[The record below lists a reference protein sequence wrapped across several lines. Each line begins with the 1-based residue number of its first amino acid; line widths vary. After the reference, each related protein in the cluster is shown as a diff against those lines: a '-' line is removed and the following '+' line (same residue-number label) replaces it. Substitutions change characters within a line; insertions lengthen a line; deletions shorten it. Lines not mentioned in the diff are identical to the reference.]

1 MILIAFLAGAA
12 STLALP
18 PTNIWPVPFIT
29 FPILVWLVDGSSGRL
44 GGVLAA
50 ASAGWWFGF
59 GYFLAGLY
67 WLGHAFLVDAK
78 TFGWLLPF
86 AVTALPAAMAI
97 YTALGLAL
105 ARAIWTRGATR
116 VLALAVALTLAE
128 WLRGHL
134 FSGFPWN
141 TYGYALIS
149 PLWLAQGAALIGIW
163 GLTFLAVAIYAS
175 PAVLADART
184 DTRRPWLAPALS
196 VAGDRGAC
204 HLRRDTAGRDI
215 NQLRRRRAPSHHAA
229 QSAAGRQIQLRAKAA
244 GDEPLSHALR
254 SRAAARNRPACSGV
268 THLIWPESAFPFFL
282 TREPDVLAQI
292 AALLQGRD
300 GADHGRDPRAR
311 YDASGRSRAPRLQ
324 FDLRDRARWLD
335 PVGLRQGPSRAVRGI
350 PCRFR
355 TCWSGS
361 ASSSSPRCA
370 ADSSRATTATI
381 NPVPGAPNF
390 LPLVC
395 YEIIFASDAVPDS
408 ERPGWLYRHIGRYFD
423 WPFVAG
429 SGERPG
435 WLLNL
440 TNDGWFGASAGPYQ
454 HFQQARVRA
463 IEEGLPLVR
472 AANTGISAVVDPF
485 GRVVASLPLGVEGV
499 LDAPLPQPIAPTPMR
514 DWVTP
519 SPGSW
524 CSARFAWV
532 ILVRR
537 RRPGTLTQNSPAR
550 GACRPRMLWLHV

>member
-1 MILIAFLAGAA
+1 MTLSHLAQTIVSARGWWRILIAFLAGAA

-18 PTNIWPVPFIT
+18 PTNIWPVPFVT
-29 FPILVWLVDGSSGRL
+29 FPVLVWLVDGAAGTRL

-116 VLALAVALTLAE
+116 ILALAVALTLAE

-175 PAVLADART
+175 PAALADART
-184 DTRRPWLAPALS
+184 DTTRPWVAPALS
-196 VAGDRGAC
+196 GVVIAVLAIYGAARLAGTSTNYVEGV
-204 HLRRDTAGRDI
+204 HLRIMQPNLQQDDKFNYARKQQVMDRYLALSDRKDGPQSTG
-215 NQLRRRRAPSHHAA
+215 LR
-229 QSAAGRQIQLRAKAA
+229 
-244 GDEPLSHALR
+244 
-254 SRAAARNRPACSGV
+254 GV

-292 AALLQGRD
+292 SALLPKGTVLIT
-300 GADHGRDPRAR
+300 GAI
-311 YDASGRSRAPRLQ
+311 RAPDSQGVVNRAYNSIYVIGDDGSILSVYDKVHLVPFGEYLPFQDLLERL
-324 FDLRDRARWLD
+324 
-335 PVGLRQGPSRAVRGI
+335 GLEQLTKVRGGFI
-350 PCRFR
+350 PGERR
-355 TCWSGS
+355 QNQP
-361 ASSSSPRCA
+361 A
-370 ADSSRATTATI
+370 
-381 NPVPGAPNF
+381 PGAPNF

-395 YEIIFASDAVPDS
+395 YEIIFASDAVPHS
-408 ERPGWLYRHIGRYFD
+408 EQPNWLYRHLGRYFD

-429 SGERPG
+429 NGARPG

-472 AANTGISAVVDPF
+472 AANTGISAVVDPL
-485 GRVVASLPLGVEGV
+485 GRVVASLPLGVEGI
-499 LDAPLPQPIAPTPMR
+499 LDAALPQPLAPTLYARLGDAPAGLMVLGGLG
-514 DWVTP
+514 WVML
-519 SPGSW
+519 S
-524 CSARFAWV
+524 
-532 ILVRR
+532 RR
-537 RRPGTLTQNSPAR
+537 RRPMG
-550 GACRPRMLWLHV
+550 

>member
-1 MILIAFLAGAA
+1 VTLSRLAQTIVSARGWWRILIAFLAGAA

-18 PTNIWPVPFIT
+18 PTNVWPVPFVT
-29 FPILVWLVDGSSGRL
+29 FSILVWLVDGAAGTRL

-116 VLALAVALTLAE
+116 ILALAVALTLAE

-175 PAVLADART
+175 PAALADPRT
-184 DTRRPWLAPALS
+184 DTTRPWVAPALS
-196 VAGDRGAC
+196 AVVIAALAIYGAARLAGTSTSYVEGV
-204 HLRRDTAGRDI
+204 HLRIMQPNLQQDDKFNYARKQQVMDRYLALSDRKDGPQSTG
-215 NQLRRRRAPSHHAA
+215 LR
-229 QSAAGRQIQLRAKAA
+229 
-244 GDEPLSHALR
+244 
-254 SRAAARNRPACSGV
+254 GV

-292 AALLQGRD
+292 SALLPKGTVLIT
-300 GADHGRDPRAR
+300 GAI
-311 YDASGRSRAPRLQ
+311 RAPDSRGVVNRAYNSIYVIGDDGSVLSVYDKVHLVPFGEYLPFQ
-324 FDLRDRARWLD
+324 DLLEQL
-335 PVGLRQGPSRAVRGI
+335 GLEQLTKVRGGFI
-350 PCRFR
+350 PGERR
-355 TCWSGS
+355 QNQP
-361 ASSSSPRCA
+361 A
-370 ADSSRATTATI
+370 
-381 NPVPGAPNF
+381 PGAPNF

-395 YEIIFASDAVPDS
+395 YEIIFASDAVPHS
-408 ERPGWLYRHIGRYFD
+408 EQPNWLYRHLGHYFD

-429 SGERPG
+429 NGARPG

-472 AANTGISAVVDPF
+472 AANTGISAVVDPL
-485 GRVVASLPLGVEGV
+485 GRVVASLPLGVEGI
-499 LDAPLPQPIAPTPMR
+499 LDAPLPRPLAVTLYARLGDAPAGLIVLGGLG
-514 DWVTP
+514 WVML
-519 SPGSW
+519 S
-524 CSARFAWV
+524 
-532 ILVRR
+532 RR
-537 RRPGTLTQNSPAR
+537 RRPMG
-550 GACRPRMLWLHV
+550 

>member
-1 MILIAFLAGAA
+1 VTLSHLAQTIVSARGWWRILIAFLAGAA

-18 PTNIWPVPFIT
+18 PTNIWPVPFVT
-29 FPILVWLVDGSSGRL
+29 FPVLVWLVDGAAGTRF

-116 VLALAVALTLAE
+116 ILALAVALTLAE

-175 PAVLADART
+175 PAALADART
-184 DTRRPWLAPALS
+184 DTTRPWVAPALS
-196 VAGDRGAC
+196 AVVIAALAIYGAARLAGTSTSYVEGV
-204 HLRRDTAGRDI
+204 HLRIMQPNLQQDDKFNYARKQQVMDRYLALSDRKDGPQSTG
-215 NQLRRRRAPSHHAA
+215 LR
-229 QSAAGRQIQLRAKAA
+229 
-244 GDEPLSHALR
+244 
-254 SRAAARNRPACSGV
+254 GV

-292 AALLQGRD
+292 SALLPKGTVLIT
-300 GADHGRDPRAR
+300 GAI
-311 YDASGRSRAPRLQ
+311 RAPDSQGVVNRAYNSIYVIGDDGSILSVYDKVHLVPFGEYLPFQDLLERL
-324 FDLRDRARWLD
+324 
-335 PVGLRQGPSRAVRGI
+335 GLEQLTKVRGGFI
-350 PCRFR
+350 PGERR
-355 TCWSGS
+355 QNQP
-361 ASSSSPRCA
+361 A
-370 ADSSRATTATI
+370 
-381 NPVPGAPNF
+381 PGAPNF

-395 YEIIFASDAVPDS
+395 YEIIFASDAVPHS
-408 ERPGWLYRHIGRYFD
+408 EQPNWLYRHLGHYFD

-429 SGERPG
+429 NGARPG

-472 AANTGISAVVDPF
+472 AANTGISAVVDPL
-485 GRVVASLPLGVEGV
+485 GRVVASLPLGVEGI
-499 LDAPLPQPIAPTPMR
+499 LDAPLPQPLAPTPYARLSDAPAGLM
-514 DWVTP
+514 VL
-519 SPGSW
+519 GSL
-524 CSARFAWV
+524 AWV
-532 ILVRR
+532 MLSRR
-537 RRPGTLTQNSPAR
+537 RRPMG
-550 GACRPRMLWLHV
+550 

>member
-1 MILIAFLAGAA
+1 MTLSHLAQTIVSARGWWRILIAFLAGAA

-18 PTNIWPVPFIT
+18 PTNIWPVPFVT
-29 FPILVWLVDGSSGRL
+29 FPVLVWLVDGAAGTRL

-116 VLALAVALTLAE
+116 ILALAVALTLAE

-175 PAVLADART
+175 PAALADPRT
-184 DTRRPWLAPALS
+184 DTTRPWVAPALS
-196 VAGDRGAC
+196 GAVIAALAIYGAARLAGTSTNYVEGV
-204 HLRRDTAGRDI
+204 HLRIMQPNLQQDDKFNYARKQQVMDRYLALSDRKDGPQSTG
-215 NQLRRRRAPSHHAA
+215 LR
-229 QSAAGRQIQLRAKAA
+229 
-244 GDEPLSHALR
+244 
-254 SRAAARNRPACSGV
+254 GV

-292 AALLQGRD
+292 SALLPKGTVLIT
-300 GADHGRDPRAR
+300 GAI
-311 YDASGRSRAPRLQ
+311 RAPDSRGVVNRAYNSIYVIGDDGSILSVYDKVHLVPFGEYLPFQDLLERL
-324 FDLRDRARWLD
+324 
-335 PVGLRQGPSRAVRGI
+335 GLEQLTKVRGGFI
-350 PCRFR
+350 PGERR
-355 TCWSGS
+355 QNQP
-361 ASSSSPRCA
+361 A
-370 ADSSRATTATI
+370 
-381 NPVPGAPNF
+381 PGAPNF

-395 YEIIFASDAVPDS
+395 YEIIFASDAVPHS
-408 ERPGWLYRHIGRYFD
+408 EQPNWLYRHLGHYFD

-429 SGERPG
+429 NGARPG

-472 AANTGISAVVDPF
+472 AANTGISAVVDPL
-485 GRVVASLPLGVEGV
+485 GRVVASLPLGVEGI
-499 LDAPLPQPIAPTPMR
+499 LDAPLPRPLAVTLYARLGDAPAGLMVLGGLG
-514 DWVTP
+514 WVML
-519 SPGSW
+519 S
-524 CSARFAWV
+524 
-532 ILVRR
+532 RR
-537 RRPGTLTQNSPAR
+537 RRPMG
-550 GACRPRMLWLHV
+550 